1 VLFALSGA
9 AALAFQIAWVRLFSL
24 VFGSSVYSFSAVLAV
39 YLFGLALGS
48 ALVSRWMRR
57 GVSLSGFARLELGLA
72 VVAALMLFAFSRLP
86 QWMFDLVA
94 RSGAGWGRLIA
105 GEIGVTAAMLL
116 VPCALLGAA
125 FPIAARL
132 MQRGDGGQAAGFAY
146 AVNTAGTIAGSLAAG
161 FLAVPVLGVQG
172 THVAA
177 LLLSLAIGCAAL
189 GVARA
194 RRELQGMDLV
204 WALGAAAVVAI
215 AIAGAPR
222 WDPALMSTGIY
233 RPTQA
238 SNLAIAAQAAPG
250 TGSAVWRGSR
260 RERVLFYREGVN
272 GSVLVGSDPEGRERW
287 LRVSGKIDASTTDM
301 ETQVLLGLIPAA
313 LADSGARTMIIG
325 HGSGVTAA
333 AALAAGAG
341 PTEVL
346 EIEPAVIEA
355 SRFFHGTGE
364 DPLDDPRTKVV
375 LGDARTHLAH
385 GSGRYGLI
393 ISQPSNPWIAG
404 INNLFTVDF
413 YRKVKARLEPD
424 GVFCQWM
431 QTYELS
437 PETFASLSASF
448 LEVFGEGE
456 VFSVWRAYDLLLVAA
471 PHSRRLARE
480 RLETPAARR
489 MLARARIDSTADLAG
504 HYGDRL
510 AALRP
515 AGQGAPLNRDDRP
528 IVEYRAP
535 RDLIALSG
543 TTQHGLPAVDQR
555 VPFAERKP
563 EGALYAAWP
572 DAEWYE
578 ARARLVSAHGD
589 PARAGLVVRGAR
601 AAGRADLAA
610 RLEEE
615 IQAEQ
620 RHRRAAEEI
629 ENARALMGAG
639 REAEGQQALERA
651 AQIDPGNGR
660 PWLMLADRR
669 RLAGDSLGA
678 REALARGQQSDDPVI
693 RGEAAGMAGMM
704 ELNRRPR
711 VAAGHFREAQ
721 RLSPDIPINY
731 IFEARALDAA
741 GDRAGAIAAVRRGLG
756 FLPGDPQLTAML
768 AQLSR

>member
-1 VLFALSGA
+1 MTHTRPPTSSPASARPSGRRPERPRERHEPSGTPLPTWAGVCFFGSGAAALLYEVVWSKQFSYLLGNSTHAVATVVAAFLAGLALGARVLGTRLARRGQGARVYAVLEVGVGLLGIVSLPVLRGLDPLVGELYRALGGESAGFALVRFLLLFALLLPPAALMGATLPVLVAHVEHDLVGPALARLYALNTFGAVVGSFAGGFALMPGIGLGGTVWVAAALNFAVAALAWTAGRRTPSTHELKSGAGDRGTTDERRVHQLGASSPDPRPRPREALPGAQRIAFATLFALSGA

-72 VVAALMLFAFSRLP
+72 VVAAFMLFAFSRLP

-94 RSGAGWGRLIA
+94 RSGAGWSRLIA
-105 GEIGVTAAMLL
+105 GEVGVTAAMLL

-132 MQRGDGGQAAGFAY
+132 LQRGDGGQAAGFAY
-146 AVNTAGTIAGSLAAG
+146 AVNTTGTIAGSLAAG
-161 FLAVPVLGVQG
+161 FLAVPILGVQG

-177 LLLSLAIGCAAL
+177 LVLSFAIGCAAL

-194 RRELQGMDLV
+194 RGELKGMDLV

-222 WDPALMSTGIY
+222 WDPALMSAGVY

-238 SNLAIAAQAAPG
+238 NNLAIAAQAAPG
-250 TGSAVWRGSR
+250 AGSAVWRGSR
-260 RERVLFYREGVN
+260 RERVLFYREGIN

-287 LRVSGKIDASTTDM
+287 LRVSGKIDASTVDM

-313 LADSGARTMIIG
+313 LADSGARTMVIG
-325 HGSGVTAA
+325 LGSGVTAA
-333 AALAAGAG
+333 SALAAGAG
-341 PTEVL
+341 SMEVL
-346 EIEPAVIEA
+346 ELEPAVVQA
-355 SRFFHGTGE
+355 SRFFHGPGE

-413 YRKVKARLEPD
+413 YRKVKTRLEPD

-456 VFSVWRAYDLLLVAA
+456 VFAVWRAYDLLLV
-471 PHSRRLARE
+471 
-480 RLETPAARR
+480 
-489 MLARARIDSTADLAG
+489 
-504 HYGDRL
+504 
-510 AALRP
+510 
-515 AGQGAPLNRDDRP
+515 
-528 IVEYRAP
+528 
-535 RDLIALSG
+535 
-543 TTQHGLPAVDQR
+543 
-555 VPFAERKP
+555 
-563 EGALYAAWP
+563 
-572 DAEWYE
+572 
-578 ARARLVSAHGD
+578 
-589 PARAGLVVRGAR
+589 
-601 AAGRADLAA
+601 
-610 RLEEE
+610 
-615 IQAEQ
+615 
-620 RHRRAAEEI
+620 
-629 ENARALMGAG
+629 
-639 REAEGQQALERA
+639 
-651 AQIDPGNGR
+651 
-660 PWLMLADRR
+660 
-669 RLAGDSLGA
+669 
-678 REALARGQQSDDPVI
+678 
-693 RGEAAGMAGMM
+693 
-704 ELNRRPR
+704 
-711 VAAGHFREAQ
+711 
-721 RLSPDIPINY
+721 
-731 IFEARALDAA
+731 
-741 GDRAGAIAAVRRGLG
+741 
-756 FLPGDPQLTAML
+756 
-768 AQLSR
+768 